1 MSSLKA
7 ALQKVGFASTDQ
19 NKVVER
25 QIKKAPQKGA
35 GIEADAQSMRN
46 QCENCMKFT
55 SDVEH
60 YQHNHRLVKGQWL
73 CLKCADVH
81 NISDNCRDTA
91 QSTQAR
97 SGRFLREY
105 GHTKTIKK

>member
-1 MSSLKA
+1 MSSLKD
-7 ALQKVGFASTDQ
+7 ALQKLGFASTEQ
-19 NKVVER
+19 NKIIER
-25 QIKKAPQKGA
+25 KPKKAPQKGA

-46 QCENCMKFT
+46 QCENCLKFT

-60 YQHNHRLVKGQWL
+60 YLHKHRLVKGYWL
-73 CLKCADVH
+73 CLKCADTH
-81 NISDNCRDTA
+81 CISDDVRDTA

-105 GHTKTIKK
+105 GHTKAIKK